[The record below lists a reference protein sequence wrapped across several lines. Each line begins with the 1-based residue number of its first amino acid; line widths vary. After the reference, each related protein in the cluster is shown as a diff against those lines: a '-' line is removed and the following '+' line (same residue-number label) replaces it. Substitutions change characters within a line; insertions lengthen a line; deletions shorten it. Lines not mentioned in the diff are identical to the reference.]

1 MKIKNYLETLP
12 ENINISGQKG
22 LFGKELKILEP
33 YFESIEE
40 LKGKKIEIIEELKTI
55 GEPIMEMTNDGV
67 SFKHETEPKLIN
79 IKGIDGL
86 SNEIKLYSI
95 FLQNGD
101 IIVRCTEDS
110 IKSVS
115 KIENIIN
122 EIKSSNYYNG
132 DLSDLGNDIGIIV
145 GKYISND
152 LGYEIDDFI
161 SGIKHG
167 ISLSD
172 GTHP

>member
-1 MKIKNYLETLP
+1 MKIKDYLETLP

-55 GEPIMEMTNDGV
+55 GEPVMEMTNDGV

-79 IKGIDGL
+79 IKGTDGL
-86 SNEIKLYSI
+86 SNEVKIYSI

-101 IIVRCTEDS
+101 VIVGCTEDS
-110 IKSVS
+110 I
-115 KIENIIN
+115 E
-122 EIKSSNYYNG
+122 
-132 DLSDLGNDIGIIV
+132 
-145 GKYISND
+145 
-152 LGYEIDDFI
+152 FI
-161 SGIKHG
+161 
-167 ISLSD
+167 
-172 GTHP
+172 

>member
-1 MKIKNYLETLP
+1 MKIKDYLETLP
-12 ENINISGQKG
+12 DNINSGGKG

-79 IKGIDGL
+79 IKGVDSL

-101 IIVRCTEDS
+101 VIVRCTEDS
-110 IKSVS
+110 IGFVDVELPSF
-115 KIENIIN
+115 E
-122 EIKSSNYYNG
+122 
-132 DLSDLGNDIGIIV
+132 D
-145 GKYISND
+145 
-152 LGYEIDDFI
+152 IDDNGNYIGDNPKF
-161 SGIKHG
+161 
-167 ISLSD
+167 L
-172 GTHP
+172 

>member
-1 MKIKNYLETLP
+1 MKLKTYLETLP

-79 IKGIDGL
+79 VKGVDSL
-86 SNEIKLYSI
+86 SNGVKLYSI

-101 IIVRCTEDS
+101 IFVRCTEES
-110 IKSVS
+110 IKSVM
-115 KIENIIN
+115 
-122 EIKSSNYYNG
+122 
-132 DLSDLGNDIGIIV
+132 
-145 GKYISND
+145 
-152 LGYEIDDFI
+152 
-161 SGIKHG
+161 
-167 ISLSD
+167 
-172 GTHP
+172 